1 MWYSMPYSGEVGMKT
16 IFVEVMSSGNALK
29 RFSKA
34 WRAAAGVDASDTV
47 IGVGSIAELTALL
60 TPKRLE
66 LLRYVALNP
75 DLSIRAL
82 GQALGRD
89 YKNVHTD
96 VCELE
101 SRQLLVRKKDG
112 SLSAPYDE
120 IIIRAPLK
128 KAA

>member
-1 MWYSMPYSGEVGMKT
+1 MKT
-16 IFVEVMSSGNALK
+16 LGVEVMSSANALK

-34 WRAAAGVDASDTV
+34 WKAAAGASRSDSV
-47 IGVGSIAELTALL
+47 IGIGSIAELTALL

-75 DLSIRAL
+75 GLSIRAL
-82 GQALGRD
+82 AQALGRD

-101 SRQLLVRKKDG
+101 ARQMLLRKDEG
-112 SLSAPYDE
+112 TLSAPYDE
-120 IIIRAPLK
+120 IVIRAPLR